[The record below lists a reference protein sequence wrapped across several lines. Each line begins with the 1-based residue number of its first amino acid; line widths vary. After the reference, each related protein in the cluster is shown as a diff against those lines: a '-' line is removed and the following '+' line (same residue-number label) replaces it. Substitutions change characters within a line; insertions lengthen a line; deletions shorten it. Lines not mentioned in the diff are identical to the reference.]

1 MSNIKNIQNKIM
13 QSNSLKEQV
22 DLWKKNKQK
31 IIFTNGCFD
40 IIHAG
45 HIDTLA
51 RSADLGHKLIVGVNS
66 DSSVKT
72 LKGNK
77 RPIIDQKSRS
87 NLIAALS
94 FVDAVSIFDE
104 LTPEHLIKTI
114 RPDVIVK
121 GGDYLK
127 KDIIGH
133 KILAEY
139 GGEVI
144 ILPFTKGFSTTQIL
158 EKISNG

>member
-1 MSNIKNIQNKIM
+1 M
-13 QSNSLKEQV
+13 
-22 DLWKKNKQK
+22 
-31 IIFTNGCFD
+31 
-40 IIHAG
+40 
-45 HIDTLA
+45 
-51 RSADLGHKLIVGVNS
+51 
-66 DSSVKT
+66 
-72 LKGNK
+72 
-77 RPIIDQKSRS
+77 
-87 NLIAALS
+87 
-94 FVDAVSIFDE
+94 
-104 LTPEHLIKTI
+104 IKTI

>member
-1 MSNIKNIQNKIM
+1 MSNIKNIQNKIL

-40 IIHAG
+40 
-45 HIDTLA
+45 
-51 RSADLGHKLIVGVNS
+51 LGNKLIVGINS
-66 DSSVKT
+66 DSSVKI

-87 NLIAALS
+87 NLIAALG
-94 FVDAVSIFDE
+94 FVDAVYIFDE

-127 KDIIGH
+127 KDIIGY

>member
-1 MSNIKNIQNKIM
+1 MNNLQKINQKIYLIDDLQMLIKN
-13 QSNSLKEQV
+13 
-22 DLWKKNKQK
+22 WRKNGKK

-40 IIHAG
+40 IIHLG

-51 RSADLGHKLIVGVNS
+51 KSADLGDKLIVGINS
-66 DSSVKT
+66 DTSVKKN
-72 LKGNK
+72 KGDK

-87 NLIAALS
+87 NLIAALG
-94 FVDAVSIFDE
+94 FVDAVYIFNE
-104 LTPEHLIKTI
+104 LTPEQLIKTI

-127 KDIIGH
+127 KDVVGY
-133 KILAEY
+133 KILSEY